1 VARFF
6 KHLYTTVMIFI
17 KPYPSLSTPL
27 PAGAAFKFSIKDLFD
42 VAGEVTTAG
51 SKALLDAAPASADA
65 IAVARLKAAG
75 GVAVGRTNMS
85 EFAFSGVGWNPHYGT
100 PENPAGMARKPYQAR
115 VPGGSSSGAAASV
128 ASGAADVGLGSDTGG
143 SLRIP
148 AALCGLVG
156 FKSTA
161 RLVPTTGALPLSTT
175 LDTVGAITRDVA
187 TTIQAHEV
195 LAARKVS
202 MSSKPLSDYRVAVV
216 RQIFQDGMDD
226 DVKSAYSNALQ
237 ALSNMGLRPI
247 EIDLPELLE
256 IPSINVKGGFSP
268 IEAYRW
274 HKDLIAK
281 READY
286 DHRVALRI
294 LLGKNA
300 TESDYQT
307 LIAARADWIT
317 RITAKLAG
325 FDAVLSPTV
334 PIVAPTIASIGSDDT
349 EFFRVNGLLLR
360 NPSIVN
366 LLDGCAI
373 SLPCQGSEALPV
385 GLMIWHTALHD
396 DTVLNL
402 ALACEKA
409 LKSA

>member
-1 VARFF
+1 MLMNQV
-6 KHLYTTVMIFI
+6 HIFL
-17 KPYPSLSTPL
+17 KPYPALTQPL
-27 PAGAAFKFSIKDLFD
+27 PAGSAFKFSIKDLFD
-42 VAGEVTTAG
+42 VAGEITTAG
-51 SKALLDAAPASADA
+51 SKVLLDADPAKTDA
-65 IAVARLKAAG
+65 VAVARLKAAG

-85 EFAFSGVGWNPHYGT
+85 EFAFSGVGFNPHYGT
-100 PENPAGMARKPYQAR
+100 PVNPSPMLSSPIPAR
-115 VPGGSSSGAAASV
+115 VTGGSSSGAAASV
-128 ASGAADVGLGSDTGG
+128 ASGLCDIGLGSDTGG

-175 LDTVGAITRDVA
+175 LDTVGAITRDV
-187 TTIQAHEV
+187 TTAIQAHEI

-202 MSSKPLSDYRVAVV
+202 ISSRPLAEYRVAVV

-226 DVKSAYSNALQ
+226 AVKPAYANTLKAL
-237 ALSNMGLRPI
+237 LDKGLRPI

-294 LLGKNA
+294 LLGKTA
-300 TESDYQT
+300 TDAEYQT
-307 LIAARADWIT
+307 LIAARTDWIA
-317 RITAKLAG
+317 RITTKLAG

-334 PIVAPTIASIGSDDT
+334 PIVAPTIASIESDDT

-373 SLPCQGSEALPV
+373 SIPCQKSGELPV
-385 GLMIWHTALHD
+385 GLMIWHTQLHD

-409 LKSA
+409 LKNR

>member
-1 VARFF
+1 MNYPAN
-6 KHLYTTVMIFI
+6 IFI
-17 KPYPSLSTPL
+17 KTYQALHEPR
-27 PAGAAFKFSIKDLFD
+27 GAETFRFSIKDLFD

-51 SKALLDAAPASADA
+51 SKFLLDAPPAKVDA
-65 IAVARLKAAG
+65 VAVARLKTAC

-85 EFAFSGVGWNPHYGT
+85 EFAFSGVGFNPHYGT
-100 PENPAGMARKPYQAR
+100 PENPSPLLGKPYLAR
-115 VPGGSSSGAAASV
+115 VTGGSSSGAAASV
-128 ASGAADVGLGSDTGG
+128 ACKAADGSYLADIGLGSDTGG

-187 TTIQAHEV
+187 TAIKAHEI

-202 MSSKPLSDYRVAVV
+202 TSSKPLAEYRVAVV

-226 DVKSAYSNALQ
+226 DVKAAYSNALQ
-237 ALSNMGLRPI
+237 ALSNKGLRPI

-256 IPSINVKGGFSP
+256 IPSINVLGGFSP

-300 TESDYQT
+300 TEADYQT
-307 LIAARADWIT
+307 LIAARADWMT

-334 PIVAPTIASIGSDDT
+334 PIVAPTIASIESDDT

-373 SLPCQGSEALPV
+373 SIPCQGSGALPV
-385 GLMIWHTALHD
+385 GLMIWNTALHD

-402 ALACEKA
+402 ALEIEKLLA
-409 LKSA
+409 K